1 MRTFAGQYAFF
12 NALPHCKERNGMK
25 ITFALYFANRGFFPG
40 ESIAAARAEMEK
52 AVTDAGFDYIAMEES
67 LTRFGAVETIA
78 EGKLYADFLEKNR
91 GKYQGIIMCLPNFGD
106 ENGASEALKYAD
118 VPVLVQAYP
127 DELSHMDFSH
137 RRDALCGKIAMCN
150 VLRQL
155 GIHYTL
161 TQKTAVSPSDPS
173 FAEDLRIFGGV
184 CRAVSGLS
192 RFNIGALG
200 ARTTAFKT
208 VRCDEIAMANHRIN
222 VESIDLSDVFARM
235 DAPPQAPSEKKPSC
249 TPPFRISAAI
259 PRRSWK
265 T

>member
-12 NALPHCKERNGMK
+12 NALPHRKERNGMK

-67 LTRFGAVETIA
+67 LTRFGAVETIT

-127 DELSHMDFSH
+127 DELSHMDFAH

-161 TQKTAVSPSDPS
+161 TQKTAVSPS
-173 FAEDLRIFGGV
+173 
-184 CRAVSGLS
+184 
-192 RFNIGALG
+192 
-200 ARTTAFKT
+200 AF
-208 VRCDEIAMANHRIN
+208 
-222 VESIDLSDVFARM
+222 
-235 DAPPQAPSEKKPSC
+235 
-249 TPPFRISAAI
+249 
-259 PRRSWK
+259 
-265 T
+265 

>member
-1 MRTFAGQYAFF
+1 
-12 NALPHCKERNGMK
+12 MK

-52 AVTDAGFDYIAMEES
+52 TVTDAGFDYIAMEES
-67 LTRFGAVETIA
+67 LTRFGAVETIT
-78 EGKLYADFLEKNR
+78 EGKLYADFLENNR
-91 GKYQGIIMCLPNFGD
+91 GKYQGIIMCLPYFGD

-127 DELSHMDFSH
+127 DELSHMDFPH

-161 TQKTAVSPSDPS
+161 TQKTAVSPLDPS

-192 RFNIGALG
+192 RFNIGAPG

-235 DAPPQAPSEKKPSC
+235 DAAPADAVREK
-249 TPPFRISAAI
+249 AEL
-259 PRRSWK
+259 
-265 T
+265 

>member
-1 MRTFAGQYAFF
+1 
-12 NALPHCKERNGMK
+12 MK

-137 RRDALCGKIAMCN
+137 RRDALCGGFRSIGWDVPDSHGSMFVWAPVPQGHGTSMEFCMEMIEKAGVICTPGSSFGPSGEGYVRFALTLPVEKI
-150 VLRQL
+150 
-155 GIHYTL
+155 TE
-161 TQKTAVSPSDPS
+161 AVQ
-173 FAEDLRIFGGV
+173 
-184 CRAVSGLS
+184 AVKNSGL
-192 RFNIGALG
+192 IG
-200 ARTTAFKT
+200 
-208 VRCDEIAMANHRIN
+208 
-222 VESIDLSDVFARM
+222 
-235 DAPPQAPSEKKPSC
+235 
-249 TPPFRISAAI
+249 
-259 PRRSWK
+259 
-265 T
+265 